1 MIKGIYGCLCRNLTL
16 RKMLPHIWESSCH
29 CLGLGNGGEY
39 VEEEDVETGE

>member
-1 MIKGIYGCLCRNLTL
+1 
-16 RKMLPHIWESSCH
+16 MLPLIWESSCH